1 MVVRTILIKIL
12 KYINFLLDESI
23 DRLMYMNEMRQ
34 WEAKKRKEGFPKE
47 WFEEDWWKT
56 KTSHF
61 VMFMVGMI

>member
-1 MVVRTILIKIL
+1 MVGRTILIKIL

-47 WFEEDWWKT
+47 WFEED
-56 KTSHF
+56 
-61 VMFMVGMI
+61 